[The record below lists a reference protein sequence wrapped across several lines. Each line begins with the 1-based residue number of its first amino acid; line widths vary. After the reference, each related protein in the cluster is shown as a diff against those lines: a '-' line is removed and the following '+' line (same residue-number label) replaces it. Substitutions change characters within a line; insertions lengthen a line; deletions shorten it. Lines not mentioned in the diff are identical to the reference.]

1 MPFLIPEGWPT
12 IAQRLNVGCA
22 GLDVHKSRQGRL
34 NPYEIGQSSFQ
45 DLSCCGRWSPTFK
58 RWAILACP
66 YGTKAWTGLSGFLG
80 DQTLVALDRNVHA
93 GAGQNS
99 SRAISNQGR
108 AEVQGGRRQGRH
120 SYQPRATPW
129 VHQPKTPS
137 ALKARFILRPTSS
150 NLELPFP
157 GCPVL
162 VTIWDETTGP

>member
-1 MPFLIPEGWPT
+1 MLGFHHPHPGGMAENSPT
-12 IAQRLNVGCA
+12 FQHVGCA
-22 GLDVHKSRQGRL
+22 GLEVHKSRQGRL
-34 NPYEIGQSSFQ
+34 NPCKIGQSSFQ

-108 AEVQGGRRQGRH
+108 AEAQGGRRGMWET
-120 SYQPRATPW
+120 PRASFIPAQGNALGSSAQNPISAESAI
-129 VHQPKTPS
+129 HPS
-137 ALKARFILRPTSS
+137 SYHPPARGPTSG
-150 NLELPFP
+150 F
-157 GCPVL
+157 
-162 VTIWDETTGP
+162 